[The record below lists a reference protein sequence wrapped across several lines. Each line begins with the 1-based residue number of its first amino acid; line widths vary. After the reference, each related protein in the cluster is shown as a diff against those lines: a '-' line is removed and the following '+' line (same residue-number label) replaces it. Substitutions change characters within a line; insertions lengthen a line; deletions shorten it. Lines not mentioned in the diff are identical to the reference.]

1 MAYEWDP
8 GTGIVVGKT
17 PSVVSRSWMSPCI
30 AAGDQQERN
39 LSSMAKNLTWIII
52 LKEKIK
58 LPKKKKKS
66 TIINEKKS

>member
-8 GTGIVVGKT
+8 GTGVVIGKT

-30 AAGDQQERN
+30 AAADQQERN
-39 LSSMAKNLTWIII
+39 LSSMAKNLIWIII

-58 LPKKKKKS
+58 LPKKKNS